1 MRRRLRY
8 LRTVRE
14 LSYRDLGGL
23 MFDLHRFG
31 GRRDELLAAKLGRL
45 GEVDSELRAIENVL
59 EQRQPV
65 TVLREA
71 GVLACLRC
79 AAIHSSEDNYC
90 PHCGLSVSPSA
101 ERPLSTAPEAQ
112 PGAAPAPAGATAPSL
127 APSALPRTPGV
138 PAPAQPQTPPAPPT
152 FVQAAPA
159 PTPPRQPPVAAP
171 NPALT
176 STPGSASIATS
187 ATPPAAARAAGPPA
201 GTDGVG
207 DAEHSDEIENTVL
220 SKPAPSPSED
230 IENTMLSPT
239 PAEQPDGGDEPTQ
252 VMRRPEPP
260 ERSSAE

>member
-1 MRRRLRY
+1 
-8 LRTVRE
+8 
-14 LSYRDLGGL
+14 

-112 PGAAPAPAGATAPSL
+112 PGAAPAPAGRHGALSRAHGTPAHTCGACARPAANPACAAHVRASRTGPHPRAPS
-127 APSALPRTPGV
+127 
-138 PAPAQPQTPPAPPT
+138 PAAGRRPKSRAG
-152 FVQAAPA
+152 
-159 PTPPRQPPVAAP
+159 
-171 NPALT
+171 T

-187 ATPPAAARAAGPPA
+187 ATPPAAARARARPPA
-201 GTDGVG
+201 PMASATPSTRMRSRTRCSRSLRRVRARTSRTQCFRPRRRSSQTGRRA
-207 DAEHSDEIENTVL
+207 DA
-220 SKPAPSPSED
+220 
-230 IENTMLSPT
+230 
-239 PAEQPDGGDEPTQ
+239 GDETA
-252 VMRRPEPP
+252 RAAGTL
-260 ERSSAE
+260 ER